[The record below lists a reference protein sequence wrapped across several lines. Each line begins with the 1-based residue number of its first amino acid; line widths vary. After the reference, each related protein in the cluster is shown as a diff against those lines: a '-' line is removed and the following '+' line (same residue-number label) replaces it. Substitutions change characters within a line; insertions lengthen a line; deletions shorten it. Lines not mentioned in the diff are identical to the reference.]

1 MSKINEEIETNNV
14 NTMDNDIIK
23 PKKITKLSRNAWFT
37 IVTLA
42 IVGEIAWAIENTW
55 FNVFVYDEITKD
67 PAPIAWMVAVS
78 AITATLTTI
87 FIGVLSDRTRLKMG
101 RRKVFILFGYILWG
115 IITAIF
121 PMVELIQNIS
131 VAVVMVIFLDA
142 VMTFFGSTAY
152 DASFNAWITDVTDK
166 TNRGRVQ
173 GMISMAALIANLI
186 AIGASGFIIKAW
198 GFSVFFYLMGGIV
211 TITGLFVG
219 MQIKEAPLSLEE
231 QQQPKK
237 PFMEDLILTFK
248 PETVKKNLILYLL
261 LLTMALNGIAAQISS
276 PYLFVYIEN
285 FLEFSKE
292 DVSLIGGGVILVVAI
307 ASVIYGMYSHRF
319 HRKKM
324 LFIAVIIH
332 SIFSIIFYF
341 TREMGLII
349 VVMTFSLSSGM
360 IFMIILNSWIQD
372 LLPEQDRGKFQ
383 GIRMIFYVAIPMIFG
398 PMIGS
403 AVIKNYGIPTID
415 EFGTSGFIPT
425 PEIFLFEGVI
435 VLLALVPLF
444 FIANKHGDP
453 VFGKK

>member
-1 MSKINEEIETNNV
+1 
-14 NTMDNDIIK
+14 
-23 PKKITKLSRNAWFT
+23 
-37 IVTLA
+37 
-42 IVGEIAWAIENTW
+42 
-55 FNVFVYDEITKD
+55 
-67 PAPIAWMVAVS
+67 
-78 AITATLTTI
+78 
-87 FIGVLSDRTRLKMG
+87 
-101 RRKVFILFGYILWG
+101 
-115 IITAIF
+115 
-121 PMVELIQNIS
+121 
-131 VAVVMVIFLDA
+131 
-142 VMTFFGSTAY
+142 
-152 DASFNAWITDVTDK
+152 
-166 TNRGRVQ
+166 RVQ

-186 AIGASGFIIKAW
+186 AIGASGFIIEAW

-248 PETVKKNLILYLL
+248 LETVKKNPILYLL

-276 PYLFVYIEN
+276 PFLFVYIEN

-292 DVSLIGGGVILVVAI
+292 EVSLVGGGVILIVAI
-307 ASVIYGMYSHRF
+307 ASVVYGMYSHRF

-324 LFIAVIIH
+324 LFISVIIH

-341 TREMGLII
+341 TREMGLIF

-372 LLPEQDRGKFQ
+372 LLPEHDRGKFQ

-403 AVIKNYGIPTID
+403 NVIKNYGIPTID

-425 PEIFLFEGVI
+425 PEIFLFEGII
-435 VLLALVPLF
+435 VLFALIPLF
-444 FIANKHGDP
+444 FIAKKHGDP
-453 VFGKK
+453 VFAKK